1 MSVAKMKRLAKVAL
15 ESGRENAEI
24 VEMKRIPGGSI
35 NEAFYVKTKE
45 AQFFMKFHA
54 DAPPEFF
61 KSEATGLRIIKETE
75 TISVPNFISYSHQPG
90 QSFLLLEWI
99 EGEKNERTEEV
110 LGYKLAAF
118 HQKSKTKHGLPT
130 DTYIGYLPQPNDLVV
145 SWLEYYRKYRLG
157 NQLEIGIKKGAI
169 ADKRR
174 ARLEKLIERL
184 DEWVPNIVEAS
195 PLHGDLYSGNWIV
208 GPGGEPYLVDPSV
221 LYGDRHFEIAFTEM
235 FGGFPDRFYEAY
247 NERYPLRDDYEDVKG
262 IYQLFYLL
270 AHLNMFGESYGP
282 SVDRIL
288 THYVG

>member
-1 MSVAKMKRLAKVAL
+1 MDKMKQLAKVAL
-15 ESGRENAEI
+15 ESGREHAEI

-35 NEAFYVKTKE
+35 NEAFYVKTKN

-54 DAPPEFF
+54 DAPTQFF
-61 KSEATGLRIIKETE
+61 KSEATGLRIIKETK
-75 TISVPNFISYSHQPG
+75 TISVPNYISYSDQPG
-90 QSFLLLEWI
+90 KSFLLLEWI
-99 EGEKNERTEEV
+99 EGEENERTEET
-110 LGYKLAAF
+110 LGHKLAKF
-118 HQKSKTKHGLPT
+118 HQKTKTKHGLPAN
-130 DTYIGYLPQPNDLVV
+130 TYIGYLPQPNELVV
-145 SWLEYYRKYRLG
+145 SWLEYYRDFRLG
-157 NQLEIGIKKGAI
+157 NQLKIGIKKGAI
-169 ADKRR
+169 TGERRKRMET
-174 ARLEKLIERL
+174 LLERL

-247 NERYPLRDDYEDVKG
+247 NESYPLRDDYEDVKDV
-262 IYQLFYLL
+262 YQLYYLL
-270 AHLNMFGESYGP
+270 AHLNMFGESYGA

>member
-1 MSVAKMKRLAKVAL
+1 
-15 ESGRENAEI
+15 
-24 VEMKRIPGGSI
+24 
-35 NEAFYVKTKE
+35 
-45 AQFFMKFHA
+45 MKFHA

-75 TISVPNFISYSHQPG
+75 TISVPNFISYSDQPG

>member
-208 GPGGEPYLVDPSV
+208 DPGGEPYLVDPSV

>member
-1 MSVAKMKRLAKVAL
+1 MNMDKMKQLAKVAL

-35 NEAFYVKTKE
+35 NEAFYVATNE

-54 DAPPEFF
+54 EAPPQFF

-75 TISVPNFISYSHQPG
+75 TISVPNYISYSDQRG
-90 QSFLLLEWI
+90 KSFLLLEWV
-99 EGEKNERTEEV
+99 EGEKTDRTEEV
-110 LGYKLAAF
+110 LGYKLAQF
-118 HQKSKTKHGLPT
+118 HAKTKTKHGLPT

-145 SWLEYYRKYRLG
+145 SWLEYYREFRLG
-157 NQLEIGIKKGAI
+157 NQLKIGVEKETITGERR
-169 ADKRR
+169 KRM
-174 ARLEKLIERL
+174 EKLLERL

-195 PLHGDLYSGNWIV
+195 PLHGDLYSGNWII
-208 GPGGEPYLVDPSV
+208 GPGGEPYLVDPSI

-235 FGGFPDRFYEAY
+235 FGGFPARFYESY
-247 NERYPLRDDYEDVKG
+247 NEHYPLRDDYEEVKG
-262 IYQLFYLL
+262 VYQLFYLL
-270 AHLNMFGESYGP
+270 AHLNMFGESYGQ